1 MIEDIINSVLSNLDK
16 FDEKYIYQNGNI
28 DAVSI
33 LKLINKKNIILDDNE
48 QNRDFLCFKYN
59 KNTDIYPFLQIN
71 SFLLSDSELEPYIED
86 IKILRKEYN
95 SIKLSRLIAKSIIDT
110 ELLEDIE
117 ILSKIINYSY
127 LVYNF
132 IYEDEL
138 YIIYN
143 KYFDIY
149 ENVDG
154 GNVIYDT
161 YNNMDIFEFMKTN
174 SELFI
179 YLNLYETK
187 NHIFITYKL
196 LDEEEE
202 KDCVFRFSN
211 SFHIN
216 QYIEN
221 MINLNKFVFF
231 SELFEKYYN
240 QINYLPSSI
249 NYLEINTLKFINEDT
264 LIYSDLN
271 FDTII
276 VDWIE
281 YIDGVFINTK
291 ELIIRNIINISLENL
306 FRMVS
311 NSTTIILDE
320 DIINEV
326 DEEEENLDIDE
337 IIDYMVYKGYSIY
350 KEVVDK
356 KKIIKYQV

>member
-1 MIEDIINSVLSNLDK
+1 MIEDIINSVLSNLEK

-28 DAVSI
+28 DAISI
-33 LKLINKKNIILDDNE
+33 LNLINKKNIILKDNE
-48 QNRDFLCFKYN
+48 ENRDFLCFKYN

-86 IKILRKEYN
+86 IKRLRKEYN

-117 ILSKIINYSY
+117 IISKIVNYSN

-132 IYEDEL
+132 IYEDDL

-161 YNNMDIFEFMKTN
+161 DNNMDIFEFMQTN
-174 SELFI
+174 SELFV
-179 YLNLYETK
+179 YLNIYETK
-187 NHIFITYKL
+187 NHIFISYKL
-196 LDEEEE
+196 TDEEEE
-202 KDCVFRFSN
+202 KECVFRFSN

-216 QYIEN
+216 EYIEY
-221 MINLNKFVFF
+221 MTNLNKFVFF

-240 QINYLPSSI
+240 KITYLPSSI

-264 LIYSDLN
+264 LRYSDLN

-281 YIDGVFINTK
+281 YIEGVFINTK
-291 ELIIRNIINISLENL
+291 ELIIRNIINISMENL
-306 FRMVS
+306 FQMVS
-311 NSTTIILDE
+311 NNTIIILDE
-320 DIINEV
+320 DIINE
-326 DEEEENLDIDE
+326 DEEEDINE
-337 IIDYMVYKGYSIY
+337 MMDYMVYKGYTIY